1 MTLVVG
7 WVLLPLVLGLLS
19 LGCGLLVETVS
30 GTRIPGALLLPL
42 GFALV
47 VVATPFAAL
56 SPSTASLAA
65 PIFASPPAYSTCSST
80 EGLTLAFC
88 PRTTGFRAR
97 TGAYSLLRGYRW
109 R

>member
-47 VVATPFAAL
+47 VVGRLVCLPSAESCPDRTIAFAL
-56 SPSTASLAA
+56 PGVGS
-65 PIFASPPAYSTCSST
+65 
-80 EGLTLAFC
+80 
-88 PRTTGFRAR
+88 
-97 TGAYSLLRGYRW
+97 
-109 R
+109 